1 MEPIRIDLGR
11 FASPIMRAEP
21 IGDGFSGHRGVKI
34 GEVSGRVVLTI
45 DVDRLARLHAR
56 KTLRNR
62 SGRATLSDGAIV
74 FLASDVKRVLHDDQ
88 RSAV

>member
-1 MEPIRIDLGR
+1 MEPIRIELGR
-11 FASPIMRAEP
+11 VSADLR
-21 IGDGFSGHRGVKI
+21 SGTT
-34 GEVSGRVVLTI
+34 SGRVVLTI
-45 DVDRLARLHAR
+45 DVERLARLHAR

-88 RSAV
+88 RGAVERGDA